1 MKGIL
6 LGLAVAGLMFGA
18 WNTTVL
24 AAPAEQ
30 KEETDSRFTVYCASG
45 HVCVDSRSAEVMRSQ
60 WSACALS
67 TPFASRAEAEKA
79 AVEKFGGFGSPCV
92 CPR

>member
-1 MKGIL
+1 MKGVL
-6 LGLAVAGLMFGA
+6 LGLAVAGLTFGS

-30 KEETDSRFTVYCASG
+30 KETTESHFTVYCASG
-45 HVCVDSRSAEVMRSQ
+45 HVGVDSRSAEVMQRQ

-67 TPFASRAEAEKA
+67 TPFASRAEAEKT
-79 AVEKFGGFGSPCV
+79 AVEKFGGFGSLCV